1 MLDDL
6 KAAFRS
12 LRSSKTFTVVAL
24 AVLTLGIGAS
34 TAIFSVVDAVVLRGL
49 PFDQHDRLVAVGE
62 RRLPRPN
69 DPPRPN
75 FDPASVGSSAPQNWV
90 DWAAQQ
96 QVFESMAAIA
106 GGAFTLREAG
116 AEPEEIRASR
126 VTADFFKVLR
136 EQPALGGTFT
146 KDNETDGNHRVVV
159 LSDGLW
165 RRRFN
170 ADPSIVGRSIPL
182 EGGSYEVLG
191 VMPSDFAY
199 PVGAVRP
206 IEMWVPYVVPADER
220 IRNPNSI
227 SIYLSSIARL
237 KPGVSIEQAQ
247 ANLDQISAA
256 LKAAHPKWNEFTLAG
271 VRPLRDHIVGA
282 RTKQWMLML
291 LGAVAIVLLIAC
303 ANVANLLLARAST
316 REREVGIR
324 AALGAGRWRLVRGL
338 LVESVLLSVIG
349 TVLAL
354 FLAWW
359 AVNVLRTSMP
369 DGVPRLSTIAV
380 NLRVLGAA
388 AAVSLITGALF
399 GIVPALQLS
408 RPNLTNALKEGARSA
423 GTGVAQRR
431 MRSMLV
437 VAEVALAVV
446 LLVGAA
452 LFIGSFRSLM
462 KIDPG
467 FNPANVMTASLQP
480 RIDRSVAN
488 APFPNHAAK
497 FEEIVKRLQQA
508 PGVAKASFI
517 SGGMPMGGSMSQTN
531 IGVPGRKIEGRASSI
546 SIRRVSPDYHEAIGI
561 PLIQGRL
568 LNANDREGSQK
579 VIILNEMAAKVAYPG
594 EQAVGKMVNVNGD
607 RLVVGVVGNI
617 YQSNLETE
625 PMNEAYVPLSQSE
638 VSWGELVIRTS
649 GNPHQV
655 VPSVKA
661 ATLAVMPDVPLRSV
675 RTMEEVM
682 GRQVAQRRLNMLLL
696 GLFGVLGLVISA
708 VGIYGVM
715 AYLVAQRTREI
726 GVRMALGASR
736 RTVVGMVLGR
746 AGILVSIGL
755 VLGGV
760 AAWYASATAK
770 TFLFRMDTTDWR
782 VFAAAIG
789 TLAAAALL
797 ASLIPARRAAGVNP
811 IVALR
816 SE

>member
-12 LRSSKTFTVVAL
+12 LRSSKTFTFVAL

-49 PFDQHDRLVAVGE
+49 PFDEHDRLVAVGE
-62 RRLPRPN
+62 RRLPRPGDVN
-69 DPPRPN
+69 RQPAT
-75 FDPASVGSSAPQNWV
+75 DPAAVSSSAPQNYA
-90 DWAAQQ
+90 DWARQQ

-116 AEPEEIRASR
+116 AEPEEIRAQR

-136 EQPALGGTFT
+136 EQPVLGRTFT
-146 KDNETDGNHRVVV
+146 ADNEVDGNHRVVI

-170 ADPSIVGRSIPL
+170 ADPAIVGRSIPL
-182 EGGSYEVLG
+182 EGGSYEVIG
-191 VMPSDFAY
+191 VMAPDFAY
-199 PVGAVRP
+199 PIGSVRP
-206 IEMWVPYVVPADER
+206 TEMWTPYVVPADER
-220 IRNPNSI
+220 IRNPNSV
-227 SIYLSSIARL
+227 SIYLSTIARL

-247 ANLDQISAA
+247 ANMDQVSAA
-256 LKAAHPKWNEFTLAG
+256 LKAANPKWNEFTLAG

-324 AALGAGRWRLVRGL
+324 AALGAGRWRLIRGL
-338 LVESVLLSVIG
+338 MVESLVLSIVG
-349 TVLAL
+349 TVLSL
-354 FLAWW
+354 LLAWW

-380 NLRVLGAA
+380 DMRVLGAA
-388 AAVSLITGALF
+388 ALVSLITGVLF
-399 GIVPALQLS
+399 GIFPALQLS
-408 RPNLTNALKEGARSA
+408 KPNLSNALKEGSRGA
-423 GTGVAQRR
+423 GSGRAQQR
-431 MRSMLV
+431 MRNVLV

-452 LFIGSFRSLM
+452 LFIGSFRTLM

-467 FNPANVMTASLQP
+467 FNPTNVFTASIQP
-480 RIDRSVAN
+480 RIDRSVVG
-488 APFPNHAAK
+488 PFPNYSSK
-497 FEEIVKRLQQA
+497 FEDVVTRLQQA
-508 PGVAKASFI
+508 PGVAHVSFI

-531 IGVPGRKIEGRASSI
+531 IGVPGRKLEGRASSI
-546 SIRRVSPDYHEAIGI
+546 SIRRVTPDYHQAIGI
-561 PLIQGRL
+561 PLVQGRL
-568 LNANDREGSQK
+568 LNANDRKGAQD
-579 VIILNEMAAKVAYPG
+579 VVVLNEMAAKVAFPG
-594 EQAVGKMVNVNGD
+594 ESAVGKTVNVNGD
-607 RLVVGVVGNI
+607 RVVVGVVGNI

-625 PMNEAYVPLSQSE
+625 PMNEAYVPLAQSD
-638 VSWGELVIRTS
+638 VSWGELVIRTT
-649 GNPHQV
+649 GDPLQI
-655 VPSVKA
+655 VPSVKSA
-661 ATLAVMPDVPLRSV
+661 VLAILPDVPLRNV
-675 RTMEEVM
+675 RTMEQVM

-726 GVRMALGASR
+726 GVRMALGATR
-736 RTVVGMVLGR
+736 RTVVGMVLTR
-746 AGILVSIGL
+746 AGILVAIGL
-755 VLGGV
+755 ILGG
-760 AAWYASATAK
+760 AGAWYVSSTAK

-782 VFAAAIG
+782 VFATAIG
-789 TLAAAALL
+789 ALAAAALL
-797 ASLIPARRAAGVNP
+797 ASAIPARRAAGVNP
-811 IVALR
+811 IEALR